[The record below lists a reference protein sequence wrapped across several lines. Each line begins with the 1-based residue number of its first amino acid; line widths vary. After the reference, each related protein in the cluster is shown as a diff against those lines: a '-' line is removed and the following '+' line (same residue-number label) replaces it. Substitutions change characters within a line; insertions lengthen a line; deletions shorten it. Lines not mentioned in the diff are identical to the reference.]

1 MEERIVTP
9 PTPATSTEVPKTL
22 EEVLDNIREL
32 SKQEQVAKWGQGEQ
46 VNQIEDAHLALREG
60 YKKARECLKQE
71 LPDLQTSTL
80 YNYALVAKNFSQ
92 EHTKRWG
99 VSKLQKL
106 IAIQNREHG
115 DVLLGDP
122 ADHEVPVPQE
132 DG

>member
-1 MEERIVTP
+1 MNRAFAGGTPMEAETVN
-9 PTPATSTEVPKTL
+9 PATSIEGPKTL
-22 EEVLDNIREL
+22 EEALDKIRDL
-32 SKQEQVAKWGQGEQ
+32 YRQEQAAKWGQGEQ
-46 VNQIEDAHLALREG
+46 VNLVEDTHLALRKG
-60 YKKARECLKQE
+60 YRQARECLKQE

-115 DVLLGDP
+115 DVLLSDP
-122 ADHEVPVPQE
+122 ADH
-132 DG
+132 